1 MSGWKGVNSVQLAVC
16 NLVSFPFFYTRV
28 TVLLLLFG
36 YKVVR
41 AGREGQAGN
50 LYIKA
55 DIYGYYQQSYLPLTP
70 LQTRYR
76 FEIGK

>member
-1 MSGWKGVNSVQLAVC
+1 MANSAQLAVC
-16 NLVSFPFFYTRV
+16 SLANFPFFTSV
-28 TVLLLLFG
+28 SVLLQFG
-36 YKVVR
+36 YKVAR
-41 AGREGQAGN
+41 AGRGDQVGN